1 MAALILKESYW
12 KEILNSSDL
21 FVSLDFSLLETANAI
36 RNAFL
41 SRRID
46 REQSLEA
53 LNILMEFAESNII
66 LKPSK
71 EILSRAFQI
80 ALNENITVYDASY
93 IVLAERER
101 LPLLTLDRKQTEVAI
116 KLGIPVKRI

>member
-21 FVSLDFSLLETANAI
+21 FVLTRFFSARKRI
-36 RNAFL
+36 L

-71 EILSRAFQI
+71 EILGRAFQI
-80 ALNENITVYDASY
+80 AINENITVYDASY

-101 LPLLTLDRKQTEVAI
+101 FPLLTLDRKQTEVAI

>member
-1 MAALILKESYW
+1 MIVIDASALAALILKESYW

-21 FVSLDFSLLETANAI
+21 FVLTRFFSARKRI
-36 RNAFL
+36 L

-71 EILSRAFQI
+71 EILSRGFS
-80 ALNENITVYDASY
+80 NRPK
-93 IVLAERER
+93 REYNR
-101 LPLLTLDRKQTEVAI
+101 LRCQLYRSCGKRKAPSAHPGQKTDRGCHKAWN
-116 KLGIPVKRI
+116 PR